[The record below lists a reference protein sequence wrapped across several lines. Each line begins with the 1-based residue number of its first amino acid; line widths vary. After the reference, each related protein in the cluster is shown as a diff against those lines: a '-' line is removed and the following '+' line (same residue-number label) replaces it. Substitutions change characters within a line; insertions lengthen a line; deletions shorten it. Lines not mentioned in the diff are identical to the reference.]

1 VGEGAL
7 VAMTPDGTVR
17 ALVGGRNY
25 AESQYNRAIA
35 AKRQPGSAFKPF
47 VYLTALEHGL
57 TPDTVREDAPLAVSG
72 WNPEDFEHR
81 YLGPVTLTQALADS
95 LNTVAVR
102 LTLEFGPAA
111 VIRTAYRLGINS
123 PLEANASIALG
134 TSEVSLYELVSAYT
148 PFANSGFA
156 DLPHVIEGIRT
167 ADGKTLYARRPQALG
182 RIVDARYVAMMNT
195 MMRQTLLSGTA
206 RGANLP
212 GWQAAGKTGTSQDYR
227 DAWFIGYT
235 SALVTGV
242 WLGNDDNAP
251 TRKETGGGL
260 PVAIWSRFMRAAL
273 RGVAPA
279 PLPGLSGGSLIAA
292 SPAAPVPPA
301 PVGAQA
307 NAQPS
312 YDSSQG
318 ERSTGHRGGGLDF
331 WLLDRLFG
339 R

>member
-1 VGEGAL
+1 VC
-7 VAMTPDGTVR
+7 
-17 ALVGGRNY
+17 
-25 AESQYNRAIA
+25 
-35 AKRQPGSAFKPF
+35 
-47 VYLTALEHGL
+47 
-57 TPDTVREDAPLAVSG
+57 
-72 WNPEDFEHR
+72 
-81 YLGPVTLTQALADS
+81 
-95 LNTVAVR
+95 
-102 LTLEFGPAA
+102 
-111 VIRTAYRLGINS
+111 
-123 PLEANASIALG
+123 
-134 TSEVSLYELVSAYT
+134 AYT
-148 PFANSGFA
+148 PFANGGFA
-156 DLPHVIEGIRT
+156 DSPHAIESIRT
-167 ADGKTLYARRPQALG
+167 ADGKMLYARRSPALG
-182 RIVDARYVAMMNT
+182 RIVDARYVAMMNA

-279 PLPGLSGGSLIAA
+279 PLPGQSGDSLIAA
-292 SPAAPVPPA
+292 APAAPVPPA

-312 YDSSQG
+312 YRSSQG
-318 ERSTGHRGGGLDF
+318 ERSTGRRGGLDF